1 MAAAAS
7 ISSDDITIV
16 IKPTLFHYTNWCST
30 RPLQLIIE
38 LGLED
43 EIDVRWLKDKKI
55 LTTKAYMSEV
65 HAFGKVPAF
74 KDGDFRLMESGA
86 IFLHILDKYS
96 ARVPSELLP
105 ANLKP
110 LLYQYLFLACT
121 SLYDFILCAFWNET
135 DTTTVTKIWKDDFM
149 PYLESR
155 IVDGGFLES
164 PTFTILDIAMTYELV
179 QLEAFK
185 LIEEGSKLGQYL
197 QRVKQRA
204 SFASTFA

>member
-1 MAAAAS
+1 MAATAS
-7 ISSDDITIV
+7 NISDDFTFV
-16 IKPTLFHYTNWCST
+16 TKPTLFHYTNWCST
-30 RPLQLIIE
+30 RPLQLIYE

-43 EIDVRWLKDKKI
+43 AIDVRWLKEKKI
-55 LTTKAYMSEV
+55 LTSTAYMKEI

-86 IFLHILDKYS
+86 IFLYILDKYS
-96 ARVPSELLP
+96 NRVPSELLP

-121 SLYDFILCAFWNET
+121 SLYDFILSAFWNES
-135 DTTTVTKIWKDDFM
+135 DTSNVTKIWRENIM

-164 PTFTILDIAMTYELV
+164 PVFTVLDVAMTYELV
-179 QLEAFK
+179 QLEGFK
-185 LIEEGSKLGQYL
+185 LIDEGSKLGQYV

-204 SFASTFA
+204 TFARTFA